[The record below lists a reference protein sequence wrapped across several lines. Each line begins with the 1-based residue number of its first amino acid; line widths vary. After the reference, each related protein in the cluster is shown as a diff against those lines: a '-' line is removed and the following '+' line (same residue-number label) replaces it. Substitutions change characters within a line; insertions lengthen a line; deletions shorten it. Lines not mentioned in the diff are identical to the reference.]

1 MAQILETEHVSSRFS
16 REHTGRADLVRWLQ
30 HSGESTDSLDRIAGL
45 AGFERRR
52 LEPAP
57 VLPEAE
63 DDLYSVPS
71 VSARDPGATHTIP
84 PTSTSPKVWWYA
96 VATVSGTPATPDGR
110 ADYGPLCLRG
120 VAPLSDGD
128 LRPTAERPQLSF
140 LPMVPWARLWPFLKG
155 VLGASTQGAIDVPR
169 VADMLAERKLPRRLP
184 RQFRKHWA
192 PEAQV
197 LLDFDCRL
205 ASFARDFNDLC
216 FGLVRL
222 RGKLGLQLWRLCD
235 NPGGAVRPWGQ
246 SKAPQRPW
254 TMPAPGTPVLIC
266 SDLGLLAGSD
276 SSLHYQWI
284 RMGRSLLAR
293 GIRPQVLAP
302 VSPEHLTRTVLRIFD
317 VVCFTSDIPLRPCRA
332 PGPALEGADLADLQA
347 LLSPAVRIEPTLL
360 RAAVRLLAPKASL
373 AGVESSFWNHA
384 DVEPGY
390 SGCEWNPAAAHRHRT
405 AFSRLAA
412 QHQRGVLS
420 LMHKAHAHCVPA
432 VIQEETLV
440 WASLVA
446 PQLMDERAMEVERA
460 VRFFHSVADDF
471 YSEGGALPAA
481 KRDYARRVLARS
493 DATLRARNASLS
505 VLYAAAYRQALLRG
519 ESVATDEG
527 LDRGEIM
534 RALGEPAARPT
545 VWDVVQRGDTLGLL
559 PELRWTDTE
568 IERLRV
574 SSLARLHVTVPLVDV
589 QTSGPA
595 GGRISYPLGR
605 SPVALTPLA
614 PEALPVIVRTG
625 NEEVTVCGFPRPTWA
640 RAIGRDAEG
649 LWCDVEWLGRRV
661 RLRWG
666 PREDGPE
673 WGWQENGGVG
683 VDAFGLYADFTVKSV
698 TQRCRWIAPGTFL
711 MGSPPEEGDRSDN
724 ETQHEVTL
732 TRGYWLAD
740 TACTQALWQA
750 VMGDNPSH
758 YKDGP
763 TNPVEQ
769 VNWDDIQ
776 VFLARLN
783 ELVPGLAA
791 GLPSEAQWEN
801 ACRAGTTTPFSFGQ
815 NITPEQVNYDGN
827 NPYAD
832 GKKGLDRERTVPV
845 KSLPPNPWG
854 LYEMHGNVWEW
865 CADWYGD
872 YPKGPQIDPPG
883 PPEGVH
889 RVLRG
894 GSWDCSGRLCRA
906 AYRGRDGPGY
916 RGITFGFR
924 LAPGQRPGPAG
935 QEAARRAEGA
945 SAMRSV
951 AEQAPAERA
960 GPVAGGAAGEK
971 GILRR
976 VLDRFAR
983 ANKKP

>member
-1 MAQILETEHVSSRFS
+1 
-16 REHTGRADLVRWLQ
+16 
-30 HSGESTDSLDRIAGL
+30 
-45 AGFERRR
+45 
-52 LEPAP
+52 
-57 VLPEAE
+57 
-63 DDLYSVPS
+63 
-71 VSARDPGATHTIP
+71 
-84 PTSTSPKVWWYA
+84 
-96 VATVSGTPATPDGR
+96 
-110 ADYGPLCLRG
+110 
-120 VAPLSDGD
+120 
-128 LRPTAERPQLSF
+128 
-140 LPMVPWARLWPFLKG
+140 
-155 VLGASTQGAIDVPR
+155 
-169 VADMLAERKLPRRLP
+169 
-184 RQFRKHWA
+184 
-192 PEAQV
+192 
-197 LLDFDCRL
+197 
-205 ASFARDFNDLC
+205 
-216 FGLVRL
+216 
-222 RGKLGLQLWRLCD
+222 
-235 NPGGAVRPWGQ
+235 
-246 SKAPQRPW
+246 
-254 TMPAPGTPVLIC
+254 
-266 SDLGLLAGSD
+266 
-276 SSLHYQWI
+276 
-284 RMGRSLLAR
+284 MGRSLLAR

-302 VSPEHLTRTVLRIFD
+302 VSPERLTRTVLRIFD

-493 DATLRARNASLS
+493 DATLRARNTSLS

-574 SSLARLHVTVPLVDV
+574 SSLTRLHVTVPLVDV

-666 PREDGPE
+666 PREGGPE

-683 VDAFGLYADFTVKSV
+683 VDEVGLYADFTVKGV
-698 TQRCRWIAPGTFL
+698 TQRCRWIAPGTFQ
-711 MGSPPEEGDRSDN
+711 MGSPEGEVDRGGN
-724 ETQHEVTL
+724 ETQHEVTF

-740 TACTQALWQA
+740 TACTQVLWQA
-750 VMGDNPSH
+750 VMGDNPNRF
-758 YKDGP
+758 KDDP
-763 TNPVEQ
+763 ANPVKQ
-769 VNWDDIQ
+769 VSWNEVQ
-776 VFLARLN
+776 TFLSRLN
-783 ELVPGLAA
+783 ALVPGLDA

-801 ACRAGTTTPFSFGQ
+801 ACRAGTTTPFSFGE
-815 NITPEQVNYDGN
+815 NITPEQVNYKGDR
-827 NPYAD
+827 PYA
-832 GKKGLDRERTVPV
+832 GGEKGEYRARTVPV

-854 LYEMHGNVWEW
+854 LYEMHGNVLEW

-872 YPKGPQIDPPG
+872 YPEGPQIDPSG
-883 PPEGVH
+883 PPEGVE

-894 GSWDCSGRLCRA
+894 GSWYDYGRICRA
-906 AYRGRDGPGY
+906 ASRYGIEPGY
-916 RGITFGFR
+916 RYGITGFR
-924 LAPGQRPGPAG
+924 LAPGQRPGPEG
-935 QEAARRAEGA
+935 QEAVRRADG
-945 SAMRSV
+945 
-951 AEQAPAERA
+951 QAQAERA
-960 GPVAGGAAGEK
+960 GQAAGSDAGGRGSKPRSRK
-971 GILRR
+971 GS
-976 VLDRFAR
+976 
-983 ANKKP
+983 KKP